1 MTINLQ
7 NYSVCTVDSFAKC
20 QYISTVLKN
29 HMFNLITNV
38 SLCGSVDLNRNI
50 YEAEQTNELVECK
63 SCARAYDKIKAQ
75 AAAQNAQFAT
85 VETETE
91 TETDISCATDTE
103 HIISEL
109 SQAAQNLR
117 YVQATCE
124 NDEQYSNILTVAE
137 CNELDE
143 MFERLQEIITI
154 ISA

>member
-1 MTINLQ
+1 
-7 NYSVCTVDSFAKC
+7 
-20 QYISTVLKN
+20 
-29 HMFNLITNV
+29 
-38 SLCGSVDLNRNI
+38 LNKDI
-50 YEAEQTNELVECK
+50 YEAEETDQLVECK
-63 SCARAYDKIKAQ
+63 SCARAYEKIKAQ

-91 TETDISCATDTE
+91 IETNIPCATKTE

-124 NDEQYSNILTVAE
+124 NDEEYYNILTVSE

>member
-7 NYSVCTVDSFAKC
+7 NYSVCNVSSF
-20 QYISTVLKN
+20 STRTFHNTVLRN
-29 HMFNLITNV
+29 HVYNLTTEV
-38 SLCGSVDLNRNI
+38 SLCGSVDLNDDK

-63 SCARAYDKIKAQ
+63 SCARAYNKIKAQ

-85 VETETE
+85 VETD
-91 TETDISCATDTE
+91 TDIPCATDTE
-103 HIISEL
+103 HIISQL

-124 NDEQYSNILTVAE
+124 NDEQYSNVLTVEE

-143 MFERLQEIITI
+143 MFERLQEIITV

>member
-7 NYSVCTVDSFAKC
+7 NYSVCTVDSFGANTEK
-20 QYISTVLKN
+20 ITIIKN
-29 HMFNLITNV
+29 HVYNLTKNV
-38 SLCGSVDLNRNI
+38 SLCGSVDLNDAR
-50 YEAEQTNELVECK
+50 YDVLDDSGVVECK
-63 SCARAYDKIKAQ
+63 SCARAYNKIKAQ

-91 TETDISCATDTE
+91 IETNIPCATDTE
-103 HIISEL
+103 QIISQL

-124 NDEQYSNILTVAE
+124 NDDQYDNILTVAE
-137 CNELDE
+137 CNELDA
-143 MFERLQEIITI
+143 MFERLQEIITV